1 MKRKISKLF
10 LFAFILLVSM
20 STWAQKPNIWIHTDM
35 TSATSYNTT
44 SSTSEAV
51 TDQNSDPDD
60 HAALCQYLLIANK
73 FNTVRIVAGITNRNT
88 TLNTGT
94 FVQNT
99 FIDGAYASDYPGMNA
114 KFGGYPTPSSIK
126 VSESSLTA
134 GSGYINFSSTPDTK
148 YDDYNALPATVKLL
162 VDELNKS
169 TYSST
174 NPLYVLVWGG
184 LQEVAMATKH
194 LIRNNN
200 TAALNRLFVV
210 SHWTMSYIN
219 QGSPSDPYDVANC
232 NASSAACDYM
242 HSMAKASGAQFKFV
256 DAASSGQD
264 GIVNGSST
272 FFNGGITGANATQL
286 KKSKLGALA
295 VKSKFVY
302 GKIDGSDCASFYTV
316 LGTYGVT
323 LNSFA
328 KNGATTQAQ
337 EQAAIDAYR
346 SSATTI
352 WNDLLAASNAAIST
366 TSNKQAP
373 TGLSATA
380 ANGSVTVRWN
390 AISSSDLSRYAIHR
404 GTSITNIGWIKG
416 SITSNSYTDNTV
428 TNGTKYY
435 YKVEAIY
442 NDGTKLLSSETVSA
456 TPGVTNA
463 TTRFEA
469 ESYSSMSGI
478 KTQST
483 SDVGGGLN
491 VGYINNNDYCDYT
504 FKVANAGTYTSKF
517 RVASAQNGGK
527 IQILKGTTVLGTVN
541 VATTGGWQTWTT
553 VNGPSIN
560 LTSTGT
566 QTIRLKFV
574 NTSTTG
580 FLMNFNWFEITGGGT
595 LKSATMES
603 EELVNQNLSFDLY
616 PNPAHE
622 KITINLN
629 KINESSIVE
638 VFNMQGALVY
648 SQTAEPT
655 LLEIPV
661 TSWKSGV
668 YFVKIK
674 TSQKS
679 LVQKFA
685 VE

>member
-1 MKRKISKLF
+1 MKKLTRI
-10 LFAFILLVSM
+10 LFFCVSIVCSM
-20 STWAQKPNIWIHTDM
+20 SVFSQTVTQLRNNYSGN
-35 TSATSYNTT
+35 TSWN
-44 SSTSEAV
+44 STSGTLTFSTSGTIYFSWKEGSGNDPE
-51 TDQNSDPDD
+51 TDQMQNFWNVPTEVKK
-60 HAALCQYLLIANK
+60 IVINANV
-73 FNTVRIVAGITNRNT
+73 TVTGAFHTFGNCSIEGVNRYTSKVYGTPLERWADKNNPGGQDLEEWYYAQFQNYGGV
-88 TLNTGT
+88 LNIKNLTSLNPFSYHVRGWGT
-94 FVQNT
+94 KVNMDNCDI
-99 FIDGAYASDYPGMNA
+99 IDTRG
-114 KFGGYPTPSSIK
+114 
-126 VSESSLTA
+126 
-134 GSGYINFSSTPDTK
+134 GSGNHSDGYCGGDGSVVNNCYFETGDDVFKVYFNYTANNCTIKMVENAVPIQLGWGDYSNGAHVTFNDLTITGNSGRWSPSNTNAVISGRSGK
-148 YDDYNALPATVKLL
+148 YDVTVDINGCTIQNPNAHMVMLWESGMTLRGNITDAKIDIKAYTQDVYNKGTDLL
-162 VDELNKS
+162 TICGN
-169 TYSST
+169 
-174 NPLYVLVWGG
+174 
-184 LQEVAMATKH
+184 TKH
-194 LIRNNN
+194 LSSYDCSSNNN
-200 TAALNRLFVV
+200 
-210 SHWTMSYIN
+210 
-219 QGSPSDPYDVANC
+219 
-232 NASSAACDYM
+232 
-242 HSMAKASGAQFKFV
+242 
-256 DAASSGQD
+256 
-264 GIVNGSST
+264 
-272 FFNGGITGANATQL
+272 
-286 KKSKLGALA
+286 
-295 VKSKFVY
+295 
-302 GKIDGSDCASFYTV
+302 
-316 LGTYGVT
+316 
-323 LNSFA
+323 
-328 KNGATTQAQ
+328 
-337 EQAAIDAYR
+337 
-346 SSATTI
+346 
-352 WNDLLAASNAAIST
+352 
-366 TSNKQAP
+366 NKQAP

-380 ANGSVTVRWN
+380 ANGSVTIRWN

-404 GTSITNIGWIKG
+404 GTSTSNIGWIKG

-674 TSQKS
+674 TSEKS
-679 LVQKFA
+679 LVQKFI